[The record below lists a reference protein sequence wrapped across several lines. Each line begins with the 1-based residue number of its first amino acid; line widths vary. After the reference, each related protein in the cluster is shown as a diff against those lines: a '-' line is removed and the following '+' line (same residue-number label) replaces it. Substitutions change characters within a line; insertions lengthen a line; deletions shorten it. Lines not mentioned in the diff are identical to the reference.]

1 MDSEEARY
9 VLGRRTRAFV
19 FGNGGQSWAR
29 RGGLAGGE
37 RWAGLPAGAVLM
49 GSFVEAVEW
58 RTRRR
63 GAAQE
68 GTRAARERK

>member
-1 MDSEEARY
+1 MHQGDSEDARQ
-9 VLGRRTRAFV
+9 VLGTGTFV
-19 FGNGGQSWAR
+19 FGNGGQSSAPWV
-29 RGGLAGGE
+29 
-37 RWAGLPAGAVLM
+37 GLPAGAVLM